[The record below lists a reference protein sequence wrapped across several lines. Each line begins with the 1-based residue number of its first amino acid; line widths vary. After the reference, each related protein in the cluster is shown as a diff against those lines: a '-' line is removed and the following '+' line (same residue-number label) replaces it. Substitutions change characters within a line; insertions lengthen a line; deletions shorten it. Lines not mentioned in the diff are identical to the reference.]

1 MISFNTVYQ
10 FVVGNDRIRIIHIA
24 REDDLCAYVNIEGIL
39 SMPTIEMIPVL
50 EKEYDNNSIVEVL
63 DPFFKIKSDDHL
75 SEIEIRKRD
84 EAWQIIEKYWEFR
97 KNDILSKKTRMQVF
111 QEISEI
117 ERIPLMTV
125 RRIFARFWQ
134 RGMTRNALLP
144 DYSKSGGKGKEK
156 NVKEKKMG
164 RRRVYSEDDSE
175 GIVVTDAVKKHF
187 EIATNKYWRT
197 SQKKSLRQV
206 YRLMLGDFYSITVRK
221 NTEIEK
227 IIRGSDSIPT
237 FQQYYYWFKK
247 NENSTLDIKSRYGEK
262 EFELKHRPILGS
274 STLEAP
280 GPGFRFQIDATTADI
295 YIVSEIDRSMVIG
308 RPTVYIIIDVFSRM
322 IAGVYVGLE
331 SPSWNGAMMALDS
344 MVADKVEQ
352 CKKYNINIE
361 LEDWPCSYVPEVII
375 ADRGEMEGYGVK
387 NLINNLNITIENT
400 SPYRGDYKGIVERFF
415 RTINE
420 RIESFLPGAIMKD
433 YRKRGDPDYRLEAK
447 LTLKEIT
454 EIVLRSVLLH
464 NIREIEK
471 YPLTPEMIRD
481 EVPPTPLDLWNWG
494 IKNKKGTL
502 RKIDRNRFRMNILPR
517 GKATISRGAVVF
529 RNLHYGA
536 SELLDE
542 NLYKLMKLKSVEIVY
557 DSRNMEHIY
566 WLKEDG
572 INYITFYLLERS
584 RDFQGMFLEDVVSAN
599 NKAAKLRQAARKS
612 QLQQETELDQT
623 IMRIAKESTKKTNNA
638 LDSTVSKSKRLQDI
652 RSNRA
657 EEKERNRKDEAFT
670 PDVDQKD
677 VPTPIISFPD
687 VKPQIPSQNEPE
699 AETSDFNSRMM
710 EKIRLRKE
718 KLKNDKNET

>member
-1 MISFNTVYQ
+1 
-10 FVVGNDRIRIIHIA
+10 
-24 REDDLCAYVNIEGIL
+24 
-39 SMPTIEMIPVL
+39 
-50 EKEYDNNSIVEVL
+50 
-63 DPFFKIKSDDHL
+63 
-75 SEIEIRKRD
+75 
-84 EAWQIIEKYWEFR
+84 
-97 KNDILSKKTRMQVF
+97 
-111 QEISEI
+111 
-117 ERIPLMTV
+117 
-125 RRIFARFWQ
+125 
-134 RGMTRNALLP
+134 
-144 DYSKSGGKGKEK
+144 
-156 NVKEKKMG
+156 
-164 RRRVYSEDDSE
+164 
-175 GIVVTDAVKKHF
+175 
-187 EIATNKYWRT
+187 
-197 SQKKSLRQV
+197 
-206 YRLMLGDFYSITVRK
+206 
-221 NTEIEK
+221 
-227 IIRGSDSIPT
+227 
-237 FQQYYYWFKK
+237 
-247 NENSTLDIKSRYGEK
+247 YGEK

-274 STLEAP
+274 STIEAP
-280 GPGFRFQIDATTADI
+280 GPGFRFQIDATIADI
-295 YIVSEIDRSMVIG
+295 YIVSEIDRSQVIG

-322 IAGVYVGLE
+322 ITGVYVGLE

-344 MVADKVEQ
+344 MVADKTEL

-361 LEDWPCSYVPEVII
+361 PEDWPCSYVPEAII
-375 ADRGEMEGYGVK
+375 ADRGEMEGYGVT
-387 NLINNLNITIENT
+387 NLINNLSVTIENT

-494 IKNKKGTL
+494 IENKKGTL

-542 NLYKLMKLKSVEIVY
+542 NFYKRLKVKSVDIVY
-557 DSRNMEHIY
+557 DTRNMEHIY

-572 INYITFYLLERS
+572 MSYITFNLLERS
-584 RDFQGMFLEDVVSAN
+584 RDFKGMFLEDVVSAN
-599 NKAAKLRQAARKS
+599 NKAAKLRQVARKS

-623 IMRIAKESTKKTNNA
+623 IMKIAKESTKKTNEA
-638 LDSTVSKSKRLQDI
+638 IDSTVSKVKRLKDI
-652 RSNRA
+652 KSNRA
-657 EEKERNRKDEAFT
+657 EEKERNRKEEAFI
-670 PDVDQKD
+670 PDEDQKD
-677 VPTPIISFPD
+677 APTPIISFPD
-687 VKPQIPSQNEPE
+687 VEQQISLQNEPG